1 MFADAM
7 MKHLHYIF
15 LFMCLALGMSAI
27 LQEEQPAL
35 RMLTEASADASV
47 TPAPTGCFISMST
60 DYFSTIAHRPF
71 FNDAETKDPSI
82 CRTDATYI
90 FHPFTGGTE
99 CQSFFHSQRY
109 PLFLRVLR
117 LRAET
122 YSDLNRHLTYYQS
135 FFRRHAIGVS
145 LVSLL
150 FIHFSINAITMLD
163 LATLEMMGLTFV
175 IGFFVA
181 FIIKMI
187 AFAAD
192 SFDFYSSHQKELL
205 RLRRLRKLRQKVE
218 LMIRDIPMED
228 NGLLDDKREEFSR
241 GVNRELT
248 DYHGYYHG
256 VSTGVSK
263 TNLVDYYYP
272 EDTHMMYLNQQEEM
286 LYQKNKKHSGKSAD
300 KTK

>member
-1 MFADAM
+1 
-7 MKHLHYIF
+7 
-15 LFMCLALGMSAI
+15 
-27 LQEEQPAL
+27 
-35 RMLTEASADASV
+35 
-47 TPAPTGCFISMST
+47 
-60 DYFSTIAHRPF
+60 
-71 FNDAETKDPSI
+71 
-82 CRTDATYI
+82 
-90 FHPFTGGTE
+90 
-99 CQSFFHSQRY
+99 
-109 PLFLRVLR
+109 
-117 LRAET
+117 
-122 YSDLNRHLTYYQS
+122 
-135 FFRRHAIGVS
+135 
-145 LVSLL
+145 
-150 FIHFSINAITMLD
+150 MLD
-163 LATLEMMGLTFV
+163 LLIATLEMMGLTFV

-205 RLRRLRKLRQKVE
+205 RLRRLRK
-218 LMIRDIPMED
+218 RDIPMED

>member
-1 MFADAM
+1 
-7 MKHLHYIF
+7 
-15 LFMCLALGMSAI
+15 
-27 LQEEQPAL
+27 
-35 RMLTEASADASV
+35 
-47 TPAPTGCFISMST
+47 
-60 DYFSTIAHRPF
+60 
-71 FNDAETKDPSI
+71 
-82 CRTDATYI
+82 
-90 FHPFTGGTE
+90 
-99 CQSFFHSQRY
+99 
-109 PLFLRVLR
+109 
-117 LRAET
+117 
-122 YSDLNRHLTYYQS
+122 
-135 FFRRHAIGVS
+135 
-145 LVSLL
+145 
-150 FIHFSINAITMLD
+150 MLD
-163 LATLEMMGLTFV
+163 LLIATLEMMGLTFV

-192 SFDFYSSHQKELL
+192 SFDFYSSH
-205 RLRRLRKLRQKVE
+205 QKVE

>member
-1 MFADAM
+1 
-7 MKHLHYIF
+7 
-15 LFMCLALGMSAI
+15 
-27 LQEEQPAL
+27 
-35 RMLTEASADASV
+35 
-47 TPAPTGCFISMST
+47 
-60 DYFSTIAHRPF
+60 
-71 FNDAETKDPSI
+71 
-82 CRTDATYI
+82 
-90 FHPFTGGTE
+90 
-99 CQSFFHSQRY
+99 
-109 PLFLRVLR
+109 
-117 LRAET
+117 
-122 YSDLNRHLTYYQS
+122 
-135 FFRRHAIGVS
+135 
-145 LVSLL
+145 
-150 FIHFSINAITMLD
+150 MLD
-163 LATLEMMGLTFV
+163 LLIATLEMMGLTFV

-241 GVNRELT
+241 GSKPGTHRLSRILPR
-248 DYHGYYHG
+248 

>member
-1 MFADAM
+1 
-7 MKHLHYIF
+7 
-15 LFMCLALGMSAI
+15 
-27 LQEEQPAL
+27 
-35 RMLTEASADASV
+35 
-47 TPAPTGCFISMST
+47 
-60 DYFSTIAHRPF
+60 
-71 FNDAETKDPSI
+71 
-82 CRTDATYI
+82 
-90 FHPFTGGTE
+90 
-99 CQSFFHSQRY
+99 
-109 PLFLRVLR
+109 
-117 LRAET
+117 
-122 YSDLNRHLTYYQS
+122 
-135 FFRRHAIGVS
+135 
-145 LVSLL
+145 
-150 FIHFSINAITMLD
+150 MLD
-163 LATLEMMGLTFV
+163 LLIATLEMMGLTFV

-192 SFDFYSSHQKELL
+192 SFDFYSSHQKEL
-205 RLRRLRKLRQKVE
+205 LRQKVE

>member
-1 MFADAM
+1 
-7 MKHLHYIF
+7 
-15 LFMCLALGMSAI
+15 
-27 LQEEQPAL
+27 
-35 RMLTEASADASV
+35 
-47 TPAPTGCFISMST
+47 
-60 DYFSTIAHRPF
+60 
-71 FNDAETKDPSI
+71 
-82 CRTDATYI
+82 
-90 FHPFTGGTE
+90 
-99 CQSFFHSQRY
+99 
-109 PLFLRVLR
+109 
-117 LRAET
+117 
-122 YSDLNRHLTYYQS
+122 
-135 FFRRHAIGVS
+135 
-145 LVSLL
+145 
-150 FIHFSINAITMLD
+150 MLD
-163 LATLEMMGLTFV
+163 LLIATLEMMGLTFV

-263 TNLVDYYYP
+263 TKPGRLLLPRRYTHDVP
-272 EDTHMMYLNQQEEM
+272 ESTRRDAISKKQET
-286 LYQKNKKHSGKSAD
+286 LRQISR
-300 KTK
+300 

>member
-1 MFADAM
+1 M
-7 MKHLHYIF
+7 
-15 LFMCLALGMSAI
+15 
-27 LQEEQPAL
+27 
-35 RMLTEASADASV
+35 
-47 TPAPTGCFISMST
+47 
-60 DYFSTIAHRPF
+60 
-71 FNDAETKDPSI
+71 
-82 CRTDATYI
+82 
-90 FHPFTGGTE
+90 
-99 CQSFFHSQRY
+99 
-109 PLFLRVLR
+109 
-117 LRAET
+117 
-122 YSDLNRHLTYYQS
+122 
-135 FFRRHAIGVS
+135 
-145 LVSLL
+145 
-150 FIHFSINAITMLD
+150 
-163 LATLEMMGLTFV
+163 
-175 IGFFVA
+175 A

-248 DYHGYYHG
+248 DYH

>member
-1 MFADAM
+1 
-7 MKHLHYIF
+7 
-15 LFMCLALGMSAI
+15 
-27 LQEEQPAL
+27 
-35 RMLTEASADASV
+35 
-47 TPAPTGCFISMST
+47 
-60 DYFSTIAHRPF
+60 
-71 FNDAETKDPSI
+71 
-82 CRTDATYI
+82 
-90 FHPFTGGTE
+90 
-99 CQSFFHSQRY
+99 
-109 PLFLRVLR
+109 
-117 LRAET
+117 
-122 YSDLNRHLTYYQS
+122 
-135 FFRRHAIGVS
+135 
-145 LVSLL
+145 
-150 FIHFSINAITMLD
+150 MLD
-163 LATLEMMGLTFV
+163 LLIATLEMMGLTFV

-192 SFDFYSSHQKELL
+192 SFDFY
-205 RLRRLRKLRQKVE
+205 KLRQKVE